1 MEVWCGLSPG
11 GFPPG
16 RREQEAG
23 FLFAWEN
30 RSSAWA
36 HTRKEP
42 RACETQ
48 ERKRHGA
55 RLARRRRAPGINRVR
70 ARHGNETNPVRD
82 LLTAGALLAGLAAL
96 RAANRRLTWETPEKP
111 RSRAQLFGRFCA
123 LGTRRSFSL
132 PGKTGAQRGHAPGKN
147 RVRARLKCR
156 HKHGARLAHRRCAC
170 VRDAGRK
177 ETRCAACPAQPR
189 DLLAAGAGLRRTF
202 SSYLSPFSVWL
213 LPLNFLFI
221 CRSGRDGPLLSSE
234 KKVDKDSQK
243 GFAPSNPIPVP
254 CGRSPLFPRCWPA

>member
-111 RSRAQLFGRFCA
+111 RSRAQLFGHFCA
-123 LGTRRSFSL
+123 WGNVRPHVLRIHGSLARAFALPQGTEAKLFPCLRKQEPCVGLHSE
-132 PGKTGAQRGHAPGKN
+132 PA
-147 RVRARLKCR
+147 
-156 HKHGARLAHRRCAC
+156 AC
-170 VRDAGRK
+170 VRDWAQAQ
-177 ETRCAACPAQPR
+177 TRCATCSPQV
-189 DLLAAGAGLRRTF
+189 GRTF

>member
-111 RSRAQLFGRFCA
+111 GSRAQLFKRFCA
-123 LGTRRSFSL
+123 LGDAPGLLPS
-132 PGKTGAQRGHAPGKN
+132 PGKQKLSVGAHSETAAGGRGWAKTQTRCVNCSPQVCPPQA
-147 RVRARLKCR
+147 RVRARR
-156 HKHGARLAHRRCAC
+156 GEGNDRANRFAGGRRTTGCSAGDEPA
-170 VRDAGRK
+170 DADSPAPGR
-177 ETRCAACPAQPR
+177 RVR
-189 DLLAAGAGLRRTF
+189 DLLTAGVQRIANRG
-202 SSYLSPFSVWL
+202 
-213 LPLNFLFI
+213 
-221 CRSGRDGPLLSSE
+221 
-234 KKVDKDSQK
+234 
-243 GFAPSNPIPVP
+243 
-254 CGRSPLFPRCWPA
+254 